1 MLWLA
6 DFNIKPGT
14 SSNESEGGEWPHVL
28 SKIKGCDIL
37 IIGAPM
43 WVERLSSWGQRSI
56 ERMDSVFHKEAL
68 VDKKSDQ
75 AFTYNKVDGALV
87 TSNENGT
94 RSVVAHLVWALH
106 EQGFSIPTNANAYW
120 VGEAEPRSRKMPRLA
135 WRPTP
140 RRSW

>member
-6 DFNIKPGT
+6 DFNIKSGT
-14 SSNESEGGEWPHVL
+14 SSDEGEGDEWPHVL

-87 TSNENGT
+87 PATKTGP
-94 RSVVAHLVWALH
+94 A
-106 EQGFSIPTNANAYW
+106 
-120 VGEAEPRSRKMPRLA
+120 A
-135 WRPTP
+135 WWLT
-140 RRSW
+140 W